1 MKKKILLFL
10 ILLGIASCG
19 TRLKTKNTTAQKQN
33 VQTEK
38 THQSESQKEENN
50 FEKAEVSN
58 AENSIVQIDFEKN
71 RQSILQNFTLKNNG
85 KCIENSAIRFVSIT
99 DNRGNKTEIPVNDNT
114 ELHYS
119 HQNDIQ
125 TENKALKAENER
137 LKKEKSEI
145 ETTVTALQKE
155 MYIEQQKQEKIQK
168 TSDLKVKSHRPTFWL
183 FILIAVVAV
192 IAWELIKINLKK
204 LYNYVSIWKKKS

>member
-58 AENSIVQIDFEKN
+58 AENSIVQIDFGKN

-85 KCIENSAIRFVSIT
+85 KCIENSVVRFVSIT
-99 DNRGNKTEIPVNDNT
+99 DNKGNKTEIPVNDNT
-114 ELHYS
+114 ELNFS
-119 HQNDIQ
+119 HQDDIQ
-125 TENKALKAENER
+125 AENKVLKAENER
-137 LKKEKSEI
+137 LKKEKSET
-145 ETTVTALQKE
+145 ETTVTTLQKE
-155 MYIEQQKQEKIQK
+155 LYIERQKQEKTQK
-168 TSDLKVKSHRPTFWL
+168 SSDLKVKSHRSTFWL